1 MSDDIQKNGDMAAT
15 GKKSV
20 LKTAG
25 EFIWNSI
32 GAIFRGEFLIRLR
45 FDRYFMHIIYLF
57 FLAVLIIWI
66 KLEIE
71 QTMATMEDNK
81 EILEDYKIYHAQKTC
96 ELVSID
102 RLSTVQEM
110 LKNAGSQLTIPD
122 KPADKI
128 R

>member
-57 FLAVLIIWI
+57 FLAVLSIWI

-81 EILEDYKIYHAQKTC
+81 EILEDYKIYHA
-96 ELVSID
+96 
-102 RLSTVQEM
+102 
-110 LKNAGSQLTIPD
+110 TILMPENPQG
-122 KPADKI
+122 KEKRKI
-128 R
+128 HAMD

>member
-1 MSDDIQKNGDMAAT
+1 MKDNLL
-15 GKKSV
+15 KK
-20 LKTAG
+20 TG

-32 GAIFRGEFLIRLR
+32 GAMFRGEFLIRLR
-45 FDRYFMHIIYLF
+45 FDRYFLHIIWLF
-57 FLAVLIIWI
+57 VLAVSSIWL

-81 EILEDYKIYHAQKTC
+81 KMLEDYKIYYAQNTC
-96 ELVSID
+96 ELVSLD
-102 RLSTVQEM
+102 SLSTVQDM
-110 LKNAGSQLTIPD
+110 LKKAGSELTIPD